1 LLRQTNLNNKEGDAM
16 KLGYSTW
23 GMPKLPVDQQVDIIA
38 RSGFTGIEL
47 VCIPGSTTDVMSTD
61 KAERKRIRKL
71 VTDAGLTLTALDG
84 HGQHMD
90 PDPEKR
96 AAAFARISAGI
107 EMAADLAGPEGTPLL
122 VLMGYGKPETWE
134 TDRDAIADHFRQ
146 FTRHAEALGV
156 TIGFEFHVGQAI
168 DRPDR
173 ILWLLDAV
181 GSPSFKLNHDVS
193 HLDVMGYSIPDSI
206 RGLIE
211 HSAHTHIK
219 DQRGRYP
226 NHAFLTPG
234 DGTYDYVAYLREMEA
249 AGYKGYATVE
259 ISVMVQ
265 RTPGYDPAAATAQSY
280 RVLTKAFA
288 DAGLEIG

>member
-1 LLRQTNLNNKEGDAM
+1 M
-16 KLGYSTW
+16 KLGYSAW
-23 GMPKLPVDQQVDIIA
+23 GMPKLPVDQQVDII
-38 RSGFTGIEL
+38 RRCGFTGIEL
-47 VCIPGSTTDVMSTD
+47 VCIPGSSTDVATTD

-71 VTDAGLTLTALDG
+71 VSDAGLTLTALDG
-84 HGQHMD
+84 HAPHMD
-90 PDPEKR
+90 PDPGKR
-96 AAAFARISAGI
+96 AAAFARITAGLD
-107 EMAADLAGPEGTPLL
+107 MAADLAGPEGPPLF
-122 VLMGYGKPETWE
+122 VLMGYGKPDTWE
-134 TDRDAIADHFRQ
+134 TDRDVIADHFRE
-146 FTRHAEALGV
+146 FTRQAAARGV

-168 DRPDR
+168 DRPER
-173 ILWLLDAV
+173 IHWLLDAV
-181 GSPSFKLNHDVS
+181 GSPYFRLNHDVS

-234 DGTYDYVAYLREMEA
+234 DGTYDYVSYLREMDA
-249 AGYKGYATVE
+249 AGYKGFATVE

-265 RTPGYDPAAATAQSY
+265 RQPGYDPAGAAAQSY

-288 DAGLEIG
+288 DAGLEIDR